1 MKSGKLADFFK
12 RRKIVGVSG
21 TILKTFRKCII
32 NLFRKKMSVRKKART
47 NDGHLGYTDTLNEI
61 WDEIFPWLGTGI
73 QNQLL

>member
-1 MKSGKLADFFK
+1 
-12 RRKIVGVSG
+12 
-21 TILKTFRKCII
+21 
-32 NLFRKKMSVRKKART
+32 MSVRKKART